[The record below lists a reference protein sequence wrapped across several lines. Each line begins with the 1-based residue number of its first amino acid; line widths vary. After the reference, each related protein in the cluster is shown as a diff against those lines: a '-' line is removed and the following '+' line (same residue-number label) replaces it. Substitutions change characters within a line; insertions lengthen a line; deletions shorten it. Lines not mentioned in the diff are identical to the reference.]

1 MTATN
6 SPDKGRMGSSLE
18 GMDAIWVEV
27 IANQIMGVAEEMAST
42 LIRASFS
49 PNIKQRADCST
60 AVLGPDGAVLA
71 QAPRIPI
78 HLGSMIGAIKHL
90 LAHHPLDSLSPG
102 DMFLANDPYNGG
114 GQHLPDI
121 NFVAPVFFDGKVAAF
136 VANIA
141 HHADVGG
148 MVAGSESS
156 ICQTI
161 YQEGLRLPP
170 VAIMRGGV
178 MNRDIQEIITLN
190 SRTPEERHG
199 DILAQIAANTVGVK
213 RLSDCLSRYG
223 HDRVLGACQNYL
235 DATERRFRARLAEI
249 PDGVVE
255 TSDALDPD
263 LYGDGETV
271 PIKLRLEKK
280 GSDLILDFAGTG
292 DQLPS
297 ARNLPVGA
305 LHSTIYCVVKILIDP
320 DLAGNSGYFRA
331 ITVKTPEGTVVS
343 PSPGAAVGSR
353 ALASAVVGDIV
364 ATALSQLVPESAV
377 AGSGPHHQATF
388 SGRHMSGD
396 LAGGA
401 AGGVWVDYETF
412 AGAQGARPYQDGMDA
427 VRIHASGASNL
438 PVEAL
443 EHAYPLIIERYAL
456 RDDSGGAGQYRGG
469 CGLVRDYRAIVPMS
483 VSLSAERQAVAPR
496 GMDGGGDGATG
507 AFIINPGRAD
517 ERRLPS
523 AVGELAMAAGDVLS
537 IRTPGGAGFGDPKQR
552 PRDRV
557 ERDLREGRIS
567 KDAAGQF
574 YGLSGDSGKEADQ

>member
-1 MTATN
+1 MTGAAK
-6 SPDKGRMGSSLE
+6 DLD

-60 AVLGPDGAVLA
+60 AVLAPNGDVLA

-78 HLGSMIGAIKHL
+78 HLGSMIGAIEHL
-90 LAHHPLDSLSPG
+90 LHFHPLDTLSPG
-102 DMFLANDPYNGG
+102 DMFLANDPYTGG

-121 NFVAPVFFDGKVAAF
+121 NFVAPVFFEGRVAAF

-161 YQEGLRLPP
+161 FQEGIRLPP
-170 VAIMRGGV
+170 VAIVRGGV
-178 MNRDIQEIITLN
+178 VNRDIQEIITLN

-199 DILAQIAANTVGVK
+199 DILAQIAANTVGVR
-213 RLSDCLSRYG
+213 RLTECMQRYG
-223 HDRVLGACQNYL
+223 HDRVIGACNHYL
-235 DATERRFRARLAEI
+235 DATERRFRARLADI
-249 PDGVVE
+249 PDGVFE
-255 TSDALDPD
+255 AADALDPD
-263 LYGDGETV
+263 LYGNGETV

-280 GSDLILDFAGTG
+280 GTELILDFEGTG
-292 DQLPS
+292 PQLPS

-305 LHSTIYCVVKILIDP
+305 LHSTIYCVVKILLDP
-320 DLAGNSGYFRA
+320 DLPANSGYFRA

-343 PSPGAAVGSR
+343 PSPGAAVGAR
-353 ALASAVVGDIV
+353 ALASAVVGDVV
-364 ATALSQLVPESAV
+364 ASTLSQMVPESAV

-388 SGRHMSGD
+388 SGTYPS
-396 LAGGA
+396 
-401 AGGVWVDYETF
+401 GGVWVDYETF

-456 RDDSGGAGQYRGG
+456 RDDSGGAGHYRGG
-469 CGLVRDYRAIVPMS
+469 CGLIRDYRALSPMT

-496 GMDGGGDGATG
+496 GVDGGRDGATG
-507 AFIINPGRAD
+507 AFVLNPGRSG

-523 AVGELAMAAGDVLS
+523 AVGELAMAQGDVLS
-537 IRTPGGAGFGDPKQR
+537 IRTPGGAGFGDPDR
-552 PRDRV
+552 RDPALL
-557 ERDLREGRIS
+557 EKDIREGRVT
-567 KDAAGQF
+567 KGGAG
-574 YGLSGDSGKEADQ
+574 L

>member
-1 MTATN
+1 MIATQ
-6 SPDKGRMGSSLE
+6 SPDKDLA

-60 AVLGPDGAVLA
+60 AVLAPDGAVLA

-161 YQEGLRLPP
+161 FQEGLRLPP

-213 RLSDCLSRYG
+213 RLSDCLARYG
-223 HDRVLGACQNYL
+223 HDRVLGACRHYL
-235 DATERRFRARLAEI
+235 DATERRFRTRLAEI

-263 LYGDGETV
+263 LYGDGETI

-280 GSDLILDFAGTG
+280 GADLILDFEGTG

-305 LHSTIYCVVKILIDP
+305 LHSTIYCVVKILLDP
-320 DLAGNSGYFRA
+320 DLPGNSGYFRA

-343 PSPGAAVGSR
+343 PSPGAAVGCR
-353 ALASAVVGDIV
+353 ALSSAVVGDIV

-388 SGRHMSGD
+388 SGRDPS
-396 LAGGA
+396 
-401 AGGVWVDYETF
+401 GGVWVDYETF

-469 CGLVRDYRAIVPMS
+469 CGLIRDYRAMAPMS

-496 GMDGGGDGATG
+496 GMGGGSDGVTG
-507 AFIINPGRAD
+507 AFIINPGRTD

-523 AVGELAMAAGDVLS
+523 AVGELAMAVGDVLS
-537 IRTPGGAGFGDPKQR
+537 IRTPGGAGFGDARQR
-552 PRDRV
+552 GRDRV

-567 KDAAGQF
+567 KETANTV
-574 YGLSGDSGKEADQ
+574 YGLDGTSDAGAKEIKK